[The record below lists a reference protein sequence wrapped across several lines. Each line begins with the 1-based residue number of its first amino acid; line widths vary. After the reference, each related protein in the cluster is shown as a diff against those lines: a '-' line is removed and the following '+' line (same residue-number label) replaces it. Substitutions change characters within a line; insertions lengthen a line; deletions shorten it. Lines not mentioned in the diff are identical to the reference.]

1 MKDKHNKNQRNW
13 AELLKDKRFYY
24 SLLAGG
30 VAVLAIVFVA
40 TIAAV
45 SKQEEP
51 TLDEGNSSQSQLPPS
66 QEGNNSADGN
76 DGSLDGNQPVDA
88 PQGMTLPVVNG
99 TLSNDYGFFYN
110 QTLNSYYEH
119 EGIDF
124 AASVGTEVFAA
135 QDGTVEGVFTGDVL
149 TGTEIVIDHG
159 DGVKTVY
166 HFVQAVE
173 GLSAGDK
180 VERGEV
186 IATVAEANGAE
197 YKDGAHL
204 HFEILQNGKNVD
216 PASHLDLNEK

>member
-13 AELLKDKRFYY
+13 AELLKDRRFYY

-51 TLDEGNSSQSQLPPS
+51 GLNEGNSSQSQLPS
-66 QEGNNSADGN
+66 QEGNNSSGGDDN
-76 DGSLDGNQPVDA
+76 SVDGNQPVDA
-88 PQGMTLPVVNG
+88 PQGMTLPVVNA

-119 EGIDF
+119 NGIDF
-124 AASVGTEVFAA
+124 AASAGTEVFAV
-135 QDGTVEGVFTGDVL
+135 QDGTVEGVYTGDVL

-216 PASHLDLNEK
+216 PASHLELNEK